1 MRTRLGLSLRN
12 SPLTSAT
19 NSSVEISDRKPMMR
33 NSPISVGS
41 CASATNSIVLGPT
54 NLSAIFFSLVLERL
68 QILNQIQF
76 LLLAQV
82 RAKETVVVL
91 DHVAECWET
100 SVVIEAAFLVC
111 PESFERS
118 CSVTFV
124 GRALGLKVV
133 DSDLFRRVHVPARL
147 GVDRWHVTDRAFRL
161 TFEHCRSACRCCG
174 VERSRRRCRRGY
186 CELVKLKRRKFCSNQ
201 VRITAH
207 VAETRARGDREF
219 HRIVQTRIVER
230 SLPVHLEVRDERVPM
245 R

>member
-1 MRTRLGLSLRN
+1 MMPMPRPSCCWYTIAPWPSCSISFMAASSCRPQSHLTEPNTSPVMHCEWMRTRLDLSVRN

-91 DHVAECWET
+91 DHVAEC
-100 SVVIEAAFLVC
+100 
-111 PESFERS
+111 
-118 CSVTFV
+118 
-124 GRALGLKVV
+124 
-133 DSDLFRRVHVPARL
+133 
-147 GVDRWHVTDRAFRL
+147 
-161 TFEHCRSACRCCG
+161 
-174 VERSRRRCRRGY
+174 
-186 CELVKLKRRKFCSNQ
+186 
-201 VRITAH
+201 
-207 VAETRARGDREF
+207 
-219 HRIVQTRIVER
+219 
-230 SLPVHLEVRDERVPM
+230 
-245 R
+245 